1 MASFIKN
8 MTQVGGGSRQIAR
21 LLQAKAPPNHMLAY
35 ITPEEAAVLK
45 SRGGSGRPDPETG
58 IPSFQ
63 VEEPPGELVTPP
75 VEAGGTEATPEAI
88 DLFGGYEFQPTYGF
102 EPQPF
107 TPAQTFPV
115 PEMPSQMAAVGGM
128 PAEARELAAQPTARP
143 AAAPAPAAGGGD
155 FLQRLALAGVTGLFG
170 ARQARAA
177 RRDAGA
183 AAEEQRALGRPYQEQ
198 GRQLQAAAQR
208 GELSPVAQQ
217 SLQAL
222 RARLAQ
228 GAQSRGGVGAAQAMQ
243 QMETFRQQ
251 LLQQQMD
258 FGLKLAQVGDQYV
271 AGAIRT
277 GLQADQYVNN
287 LTNQFFTNMARTL
300 FSQPSQ
306 TQQPRPPGG

>member
-63 VEEPPGELVTPP
+63 VEEPPVEQTPMAEP
-75 VEAGGTEATPEAI
+75 APEVTPEAI

-243 QMETFRQQ
+243 QMEAFRQQ
-251 LLQQQMD
+251 LLQQQFD
-258 FGLKLAQVGDQYV
+258 FGLKMSQIGDQY
-271 AGAIRT
+271 AMGAIRT
-277 GLQADQYVNN
+277 GMQADQYVNN
-287 LTNQFFTNMARTL
+287 LTNQFFTNIARTL
-300 FSQPSQ
+300 YAQQPA
-306 TQQPRPPGG
+306 QQPRPPGG

>member
-63 VEEPPGELVTPP
+63 VEEPPVEQTPMAEP
-75 VEAGGTEATPEAI
+75 APEVTPEAI

-243 QMETFRQQ
+243 QMEAFRQQ
-251 LLQQQMD
+251 LLQQQFD
-258 FGLKLAQVGDQYV
+258 FGLKMSQIGDQY
-271 AGAIRT
+271 AMGAIRT

-287 LTNQFFTNMARTL
+287 LTNQFFTNIARTL
-300 FSQPSQ
+300 YAQQPA
-306 TQQPRPPGG
+306 QQPRPPGG